1 MRSTDSELVTRT
13 QAGDLDAYEELR
25 RRHLDDVNRVAATV
39 ATGRPEA
46 TELVSEAFARVLD
59 HLRESTSPNPDLAQ
73 TLHVV
78 VRRIAYERH
87 VSSEPWLDLAEIAA
101 RREGDH
107 DDSDENIRRAF
118 DGLSEEWQQT
128 LWHAEVEGRPKALLN
143 RALEMTPAEVAAKV
157 TQAGDVL
164 REAYLT
170 TGLSVT
176 EPQCQAYA
184 PDIDAYVQGDP
195 EVPAAGELARH
206 IDGCAECGRRHENL
220 LRLRSDLGG
229 VLREVLLRPRAATA
243 GAASTAEPAAA
254 AAAKPVTSAASA
266 ASAKPVTSAANP
278 AAEPTAKPAAKPVVP
293 PVVAPVAKPIAQ
305 LIAKPTPEVPPAA
318 KAPTTPP
325 SAIAPTAPIPPVAA
339 PAVPPPG
346 APSVPPPGAP
356 AGRPPGSTAR
366 PGLVG
371 VPPASPSA
379 PRSSYTSDVGS
390 RAAAP
395 TSDLGR
401 AGVSDIRSDA
411 PPEEPEARGR
421 RRVLALAV
429 AIAAAVAVS
438 VYIAVQPGEPD
449 TVAVSDSAGG
459 GEQDSAG
466 AADGSGS
473 QDDLG
478 GGADGPAVEVPPG
491 GSETSPAET
500 SADDGEV
507 AAEGG
512 DPDDDGD
519 PTTPDDS
526 PPPSGSPSPSDS
538 QPSESP
544 NPTPP
549 SSDDPGTAP
558 SIEAQPADV
567 TVEPGQTATVAVQT
581 SGAPQ
586 PTIQWQE
593 RVPGADWADIAGGES
608 GELEVQVADAGYDG
622 RAYRALV
629 TNELGSVTSEES
641 VLTVEFAPQITAQPG
656 DTEVLAGDDAVFE
669 ASASAKPDITEVQWQ
684 VRFSDNGSWFDLPVT
699 SPAEPTSQLTLADA
713 DESMDGYDYR
723 AVFTNARGEATSE
736 LATITVVVPEGQ

>member
-1 MRSTDSELVTRT
+1 MRSTDSELIART

-25 RRHLDDVNRVAATV
+25 RRHLDGVARVAAAV
-39 ATGRPEA
+39 ANGASEA
-46 TELVSEAFARVLD
+46 SEFVSEAFTRVLD
-59 HLRESTSPNPDLAQ
+59 HLRESASPAPDLAAALQ
-73 TLHVV
+73 LL

-87 VSSEPWLDLAEIAA
+87 VSSEPWLDLAELAT

-118 DGLSEEWQQT
+118 DGLSEKWQQT
-128 LWHAEVEGRPKALLN
+128 LWHAEVEGRPKALLG

-164 REAYLT
+164 REAYLA

-206 IDGCAECGRRHENL
+206 IGGCAECGRRHENL

-229 VLREVLLRPRAATA
+229 VLREVLLRPEAAA
-243 GAASTAEPAAA
+243 VPAASTAEPAAA
-254 AAAKPVTSAASA
+254 APAAKPAAKPAASA
-266 ASAKPVTSAANP
+266 ASRAADPVVP
-278 AAEPTAKPAAKPVVP
+278 PVVP

-305 LIAKPTPEVPPAA
+305 LIAKPAATPEVPPPAQAA
-318 KAPTTPP
+318 ATPP
-325 SAIAPTAPIPPVAA
+325 SAIAPTARITPVAA
-339 PAVPPPG
+339 PTAPIQPVARPAAPPPG
-346 APSVPPPGAP
+346 P
-356 AGRPPGSTAR
+356 PPGSTAR
-366 PGLVG
+366 PGLVD

-379 PRSSYTSDVGS
+379 PSSSRTSDVGF
-390 RAAAP
+390 RAASP
-395 TSDLGR
+395 TSDHLGH
-401 AGVSDIRSDA
+401 AAVPGIRSDA

-429 AIAAAVAVS
+429 AVAAAVAVS

-449 TVAVSDSAGG
+449 AVAVSDSAGG

-466 AADGSGS
+466 AADGSGA
-473 QDDLG
+473 QDDLR
-478 GGADGPAVEVPPG
+478 GADGAAVEVPPG

-512 DPDDDGD
+512 NPDDDGD

-526 PPPSGSPSPSDS
+526 PQPSGSPSPSDS
-538 QPSESP
+538 QPFESP
-544 NPTPP
+544 DPTPP
-549 SSDDPGTAP
+549 TSDDPGTAP
-558 SIEAQPADV
+558 RIEAQPADV
-567 TVEPGQTATVAVQT
+567 TVEPGQTATVAVRT

-593 RVPGADWADIAGGES
+593 RVPGGGWADIAGGES
-608 GELEVQVADAGYDG
+608 GVLQVQVADAGWDG
-622 RAYRALV
+622 RAYRALA
-629 TNELGSVTSEES
+629 TNEVGSVTSEES
-641 VLTVEFAPQITAQPG
+641 VLTVEFAPQIAAHPG
-656 DTEVLAGDDAVFE
+656 NTEVLAGDDAVFE
-669 ASASAKPDITEVQWQ
+669 ASASAKPDITAVQWQ
-684 VRFSDNGSWFDLPVT
+684 VRFAENGSWFDLPVT
-699 SPAEPTSQLTLADA
+699 SPAAPTSMLTLADV

-736 LATITVVVPEGQ
+736 AATITVVVPEGQ